1 MGVTSYLKGKA
12 KEAIT
17 NAKAERAY
25 NIERKL
31 ENRNQYDK
39 GYREGQ
45 YKRGLAE
52 GSGQVVPAAKQQ
64 GPALKMAGVA
74 GRSPA
79 KSSGDIFGNFGGGI
93 GGGIGLGLGFG
104 EEQRPHAPPP
114 MRTTQI
120 SKSGKV
126 TIQEPYERK
135 VQPQREDPLA
145 FWGTS
150 GAAGSTKKEKHP
162 YDIF

>member
-1 MGVTSYLKGKA
+1 MGVASYLKGKA
-12 KEAIT
+12 KEAIV
-17 NAKAERAY
+17 NAKSERAY

-52 GSGQVVPAAKQQ
+52 GSGQIVPASR
-64 GPALKMAGVA
+64 PAQS
-74 GRSPA
+74 GRSSGGGARSPIKA
-79 KSSGDIFGNFGGGI
+79 SSEIFGGFGGGI
-93 GGGIGLGLGFG
+93 GGGIAFGGFG
-104 EEQRPHAPPP
+104 DEPRQHAAPP

-135 VQPQREDPLA
+135 QPIQKAEDPFGS
-145 FWGTS
+145 FWG
-150 GAAGSTKKEKHP
+150 AAPAGNSKKGEKHP
-162 YDIF
+162 YDLF